1 MAKLYIVPTPIGNLD
16 DITLRAVNV
25 LREVDFILAED
36 TRTTSFLL
44 RHLGIEKKLHSHH
57 KFNEHATVKMVAGSI
72 AAGRNAALVS
82 DAGTPGISDPGFL
95 LVRTCVEAGIEVE
108 TLPGATALIP
118 ALVQSGFPCDRFCF
132 EGFLPQKK
140 GRAKQLQA
148 LADEERTMIFYESP
162 YRVVKC
168 LEQFAEVFGP
178 GRRVSVS
185 RELTKKFETVF
196 PTTLEKALDYY
207 KTEEPRGEYV
217 LVVEGKSPEE
227 KRQEEI
233 ASWESMSIEEHMAYY
248 EEQGMDKKSAMKQVA
263 KDRGVGKREIYQYL
277 HGNS

>member
-16 DITLRAVNV
+16 DITLRAVDV

-108 TLPGATALIP
+108 TLPGATALVP

-140 GRAKQLQA
+140 GRAKQLQS
-148 LADEERTMIFYESP
+148 LADEERTMVFYESP

-168 LEQFAEVFGP
+168 LEQFAEVFGSE
-178 GRRVSVS
+178 RRVSVS
-185 RELTKKFETVF
+185 RELTKKFEQTVRGTSPKCWNIF
-196 PTTLEKALDYY
+196 VRRNPKANL
-207 KTEEPRGEYV
+207 
-217 LVVEGKSPEE
+217 
-227 KRQEEI
+227 
-233 ASWESMSIEEHMAYY
+233 
-248 EEQGMDKKSAMKQVA
+248 
-263 KDRGVGKREIYQYL
+263 
-277 HGNS
+277 